1 MPEVFNLYGFS
12 FFFYSREHSP
22 IHIHVQGAE
31 GEAKF
36 DLIGEEFVLV
46 EQYNIK
52 ANDMKRI
59 KSAIKDNKQRIIEK
73 WNKHFED

>member
-36 DLIGEEFVLV
+36 ELIGEDFVYGV
-46 EQYNIK
+46 AKQEEVTYNALGELYFPMSK
-52 ANDMKRI
+52 
-59 KSAIKDNKQRIIEK
+59 IEIL
-73 WNKHFED
+73 NTSE